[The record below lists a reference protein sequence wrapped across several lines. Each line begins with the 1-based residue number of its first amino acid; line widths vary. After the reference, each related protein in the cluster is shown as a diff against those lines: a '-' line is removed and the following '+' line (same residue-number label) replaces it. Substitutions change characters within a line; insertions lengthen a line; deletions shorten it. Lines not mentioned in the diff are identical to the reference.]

1 MQKKIT
7 LTLQQKNNK
16 RMRKYNLRKM
26 VCSLAAAAVM
36 VTLHAADIPR
46 TGSPYSVIPRPAQIV
61 SAQGTYIYPERD
73 AKVYVQ
79 GASSNA
85 LTTYLGHCALQAL
98 PVARRSKAHIIVR
111 ITGKKTA
118 APEGY
123 SLTVS
128 PKHIE
133 ISAATE
139 AGAFYAVQTLLQLT
153 AQGSSRK
160 IDCCT
165 VTDSPRFPYR
175 GLHFDVSRHFRS
187 KEFLI
192 KQIDAMALLKLNH
205 MHLHLTDAAGWRLAI
220 ERYPKLTSLAAWR
233 PERAWQ
239 DWNAAGGRYCT
250 QDTPGAYGGYYTR
263 QDIRDILAY
272 AEARHI
278 TVIPEIE
285 MPGHSEEVLA
295 AYPEVSCDGLGKGSD
310 FCPGKEATFRF
321 LEDVL
326 TEVIGLFPSHYIH
339 IGGDEAGKTAWK
351 NCPDCKHRMQEEG
364 LQDVDELQSYL
375 IRRVERFVNSKGRDI
390 IGWDEILQGGL
401 APNATVMSWRG
412 TEGGIKAIKAGH
424 DVVMT
429 PGAFYYLD
437 HTQDAPFKEPL
448 SIGGYCSLQTT
459 YDYDPVDSC
468 LTTEEQAHLIGV
480 QGNLWTEYVT
490 ADDHAE
496 YMYYPRAFAVAET
509 GWSRAED
516 KNYAN
521 FRPRAVTLCGLL
533 QQQGY
538 HTFDLAGEYG
548 DRRESLASVNHLAR
562 GCEVTYHKP
571 FSTSWPASGATTL
584 TDGVLGGWTYSDLKW
599 QGLLNDLDVTI
610 DLGCTKSIHYVGATF
625 MHLPG
630 PGVFT
635 PKMVEVELSADG
647 EHFTRMGQAWG
658 DIADSVNDLLFKTYA
673 VTCNMEARYV
683 RMHAVKNKAFL
694 FVDEIIVN

>member
-1 MQKKIT
+1 M
-7 LTLQQKNNK
+7 
-16 RMRKYNLRKM
+16 MRRLA
-26 VCSLAAAAVM
+26 CCLAATVVM
-36 VTLHAADIPR
+36 TALHAADAPR
-46 TGSPYSVIPRPAQIV
+46 IGSPHSVIPLPTHIV
-61 SAQGTYIYPERD
+61 DVQGTYTLPDHEVR
-73 AKVYVQ
+73 AYVR
-79 GASSNA
+79 GAGAEA
-85 LTTYLGHCALQAL
+85 LAAYLSRCPLQAL
-98 PVARRSKAHIIVR
+98 PATGRSKAHIVVN
-111 ITGKKTA
+111 ITGKKTT

-123 SLTVS
+123 TLTVS
-128 PKHIE
+128 PKRIE
-133 ISAATE
+133 ISASTG
-139 AGAFYAVQTLLQLT
+139 AGAFYGVQTLLQLT
-153 AQGSSRK
+153 AQGTSRT
-160 IDCCT
+160 IDCCA
-165 VTDSPRFPYR
+165 VTDAPRFPYR

-187 KEFLI
+187 KEFLM
-192 KQIDAMALLKLNH
+192 KQMDAMALLKLNR

-233 PERAWQ
+233 PERIWK
-239 DWNAAGGRYCT
+239 DWNTAGGHYCT
-250 QDTPGAYGGYYTR
+250 LQDVPDAYGGYYTR
-263 QDIRDILAY
+263 QDILDMLAY

-295 AYPEVSCDGLGKGSD
+295 AYPELSCDGKGKGSD

-321 LEDVL
+321 LEEVL
-326 TEVIGLFPSHYIH
+326 SEVIDLFPSHYIH
-339 IGGDEAGKTAWK
+339 IGGDEAGKSAWK
-351 NCPDCKHRMQEEG
+351 NCPDCRRRMEEEG
-364 LQDVDELQSYL
+364 LKDVDELQSYL

-459 YDYDPVDSC
+459 YDYEPADSS
-468 LTTEEQAHLIGV
+468 LTAGELSHLIGV

-490 ADDHAE
+490 TDEHAE
-496 YMYYPRAFAVAET
+496 YMYYPRAFAVSET

-516 KNYAN
+516 KDYAA
-521 FRPRAVTLCGLL
+521 FRPRAEVLCGLL

-538 HTFDLAGEYG
+538 HTFDMSTEYG
-548 DRRESLASVNHLAR
+548 DRKESMVPVDHLAR
-562 GCEVTYHKP
+562 GCKVTYHLP
-571 FSTSWPASGATTL
+571 FSTSWPASAETTL
-584 TDGVLGGWTYSDLKW
+584 TDGILGGWTYSDLKW

-610 DLGCTKSIHYVGATF
+610 DLGSVKPIHYVGATF

-647 EHFTRMGQAWG
+647 KDFTRVGQAWG
-658 DIADSVNDLLFKTYA
+658 DVPDSVSDLLFKTYGI
-673 VTCNMEARYV
+673 TCSREARYV
-683 RMHAVKNKAFL
+683 RVHAVKHKAFI
-694 FVDEIIVN
+694 FVDEIVVN